1 MSVTMN
7 VNAIVENLKIEEG
20 FRTRPYVCSA
30 GYLTIGFGR
39 NISDSGLGISEEEA
53 EYLLKNDVNRTI
65 DEVRQRWPWFDDCDK
80 AAREVLVE
88 LCFQLGAP
96 RLSKFVKCLAALK
109 ADDNDTAAAELLD
122 SKFAKQV
129 PARAARLSIRL
140 KSTFAMKP
148 KN

>member
-1 MSVTMN
+1 MSVTLDMT
-7 VNAIVENLKIEEG
+7 AIVENLKTEEG
-20 FRTRPYVCSA
+20 YMATCYFCSA
-30 GYLTIGFGR
+30 GAHTVGYGR
-39 NISDSGLGISEEEA
+39 NISEGGVGISEEEA
-53 EYLLKNDVNRTI
+53 AYLLKNDVVRTI
-65 DEVRQRWPWFDDCDK
+65 DEVRQRWPWADDINK

-129 PARAARLSIRL
+129 PARAARLSQRL
-140 KSTFAMKP
+140 LD
-148 KN
+148 